1 MLDIGSGWGDLALYL
16 AAIEEV
22 DVTGVTLSKEQ
33 HALSN
38 EKAQRAGLSDRVR
51 FELLDYRDVDRRF
64 DRIVSVGMF
73 EHVGVQH
80 YPRVLR
86 QGERADGRT
95 TASCCCTRSAI

>member
-1 MLDIGSGWGDLALYL
+1 MAD
-16 AAIEEV
+16 V

-33 HALSN
+33 HALAN
-38 EKAQRAGLSDRVR
+38 EKAAQAGLADRVR
-51 FELLDYRDVDRRF
+51 FELSDYRDVAERF

-86 QGERADGRT
+86 QGERADAG
-95 TASCCCTRSAI
+95 